1 MRSPGSERKR
11 HGYRSGIVACVHAW
25 ANDGARTR
33 DNQSHNLGLYQLS
46 YIRRLG
52 YENTKKGRDP

>member
-1 MRSPGSERKR
+1 MTMGTPNGNATATVSVSWRSNVG
-11 HGYRSGIVACVHAW
+11 